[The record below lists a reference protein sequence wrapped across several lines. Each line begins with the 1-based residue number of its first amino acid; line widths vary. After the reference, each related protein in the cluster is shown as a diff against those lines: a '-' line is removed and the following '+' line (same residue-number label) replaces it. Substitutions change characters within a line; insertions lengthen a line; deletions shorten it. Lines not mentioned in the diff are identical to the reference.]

1 MHLRIPFVC
10 AQRAGLAADKAG
22 WSAAMKAIGIGR
34 LCLLIVN
41 SATLVFLLAPMA
53 IVFAFAINPTA
64 YVEFPPVGFSLRWFE
79 KFFASREFIES
90 LTYSLRIA
98 AIAAV
103 LSMLLGASAAIA
115 LSRSRLPGRDAL
127 TAIFLSPLM
136 IPAILT
142 GLGLF
147 QMFLL
152 MDVGRPAWGLILGH
166 TIVCVPYV
174 LRTTLAILE
183 NFDRR
188 LEEAALNLGA
198 GPIRTFFEVTLPII
212 RPGIAAGTVFAFVV
226 SFDQFPISLFL
237 VEPGRETFP
246 IRMFNYL
253 LYDFDG
259 TIAAASIV
267 SISVSFGLVFA
278 LDRIFGLQLTS
289 SSTNIKPRVAK

>member
-1 MHLRIPFVC
+1 
-10 AQRAGLAADKAG
+10 
-22 WSAAMKAIGIGR
+22 MKAIGIGR

-212 RPGIAAGTVFAFVV
+212 RQI
-226 SFDQFPISLFL
+226 
-237 VEPGRETFP
+237 GR
-246 IRMFNYL
+246 
-253 LYDFDG
+253 
-259 TIAAASIV
+259 AHV
-267 SISVSFGLVFA
+267 
-278 LDRIFGLQLTS
+278 
-289 SSTNIKPRVAK
+289 